1 MWLPFGH
8 QPLAH
13 CFFLYWGEDWVNRFL
28 ELRPSIMSP
37 SQSSKEGLTL
47 PLIPGQGLSI
57 SGSSPEP

>member
-1 MWLPFGH
+1 MWLPFDH

-13 CFFLYWGEDWVNRFL
+13 CFFLYWGEGWVNRFL

-37 SQSSKEGLTL
+37 SQSSKEELTL
-47 PLIPGQGLSI
+47 PLIPAHGLSI